1 MRFRYA
7 EVVTNILNLAKGSYV
22 GEWLESG
29 QSLFPSKSKGMFGP
43 RKCGGGGREGG
54 GKGKGNCR
62 KRERSVLVWAGIELI
77 FFLVA
82 N

>member
-43 RKCGGGGREGG
+43 RKCGGGKGGGRER
-54 GKGKGNCR
+54 KGKLQ
-62 KRERSVLVWAGIELI
+62 KEREKCPGLGWNIVN
-77 FFLVA
+77 FLPSS
-82 N
+82 